1 MGPKLDRSE
10 VWPEITTTG
19 SEKYQY
25 NAKMDYTVPTIR
37 NKPFF
42 KSISVWYI
50 LKFDPDQQTSILS
63 LLCICGSY
71 LAMNDQYWG
80 FLPTSFGYV
89 PMEQQIGFQMHKKW
103 NKFSL

>member
-10 VWPEITTTG
+10 VWPEITKTG

-50 LKFDPDQQTSILS
+50 LKFDPDPQTSILS

-80 FLPTSFGYV
+80 FLPTYLA
-89 PMEQQIGFQMHKKW
+89 MFQSSSK
-103 NKFSL
+103 